1 MRPTTFLPHSHR
13 LMRTLL
19 SLITLLSLT
28 ADPMAAASHGS
39 CGHVDPR
46 IGSEGLGRTFI
57 GPSMPFGMVKPG
69 PDCLSMPNAGWA
81 PMPDAVKG
89 FTQTHVSGTGGGQKY
104 GNVLIQPILLCDHPA
119 TQPLLMP
126 DASVRDIPVYAQ
138 RRTAEDVSLGYYRC
152 TYANG
157 ITTEITTA
165 ERCALYRIHHADG
178 LFVDVA
184 SFLGMDSIPEKRETQ
199 QYVGSAIR
207 LASAHEVVG
216 HTTVRGGWNNGGP
229 YTVYFCLQSDVPLK
243 VLQMTDSLTA
253 KLVFTTPAGTPQPL
267 LSDHRL
273 TDTLVNIKVGVSY
286 VSEEQAR
293 LNICPHSFDAQL
305 DTLHTTWTSL
315 LRRVPYQGTAK
326 EERMFR
332 TALYHTLLMPIDKTG
347 EEPAAYRATAA
358 SSARRLPY
366 YDDYY
371 ALWDTYRTSFPLLME
386 YYPERATDMINALLN
401 IYLHDGYMPDAR
413 SGDCNGRTQGGSHAE
428 VVIAE
433 AYARGLQG
441 IDYDLALRAMVKD
454 AEVPPADDEKEG
466 RGGLDAYKRLGY
478 IPYGI
483 PRAGT
488 RTVEYSYDDWCL
500 AQVARGL
507 GHNDLYEKYM
517 ARSRN
522 WRNLWRADYEWQ
534 GMRGFIMPRA
544 ADGQW
549 LDSVVWGHSAVCHPT
564 IAYRPDTKVAPW
576 YIPWWDTFFYEA
588 LSAEYSL
595 SVPHDVQGLIGLCGG
610 DSAFRRRLDIFFD
623 QGHYNVANEPSFLT
637 PYLYHYIGRPDL
649 SASRVSQIVRRNFSD
664 TPAGLPGNDDSGAMS
679 SWLIWAMLGRYPV
692 AGQGTWLQIPPVRVP
707 DETEADGPGAPQ
719 PATKATATKAY
730 DLPGGQPLMT
740 ACFVLNR
747 QYRNWPLA
755 WTTTGDTLRMVCHGN
770 EYRIPRSVVERADA
784 FCWDSPQW
792 SGRSYTC
799 HGTFLF
805 ISRQA
810 LRQLLRHHRFTYDGQ
825 TWREVDRQD
834 ATIHVRADIDGTEM
848 WIATQGELPLV
859 MRMKNNKLGIDWTL
873 KH

>member
-1 MRPTTFLPHSHR
+1 
-13 LMRTLL
+13 MRTLIVLFCFL
-19 SLITLLSLT
+19 SQLS
-28 ADPMAAASHGS
+28 AAAA
-39 CGHVDPR
+39 GHTLADWVDPR

-81 PMPDAVKG
+81 PMPEAVKG

-104 GNVLIQPILLCDHPA
+104 GNVLIQPILLRDKP
-119 TQPLLMP
+119 TSTPLLMP
-126 DASVRDIPVYAQ
+126 DGSVRHIPVYAQ
-138 RRTAEDVSLGYYRC
+138 QRTAEDLSLGYYRC
-152 TYANG
+152 TFANG
-157 ITTEITTA
+157 VTTEVTTS
-165 ERCALYRIHHADG
+165 ERSALYRIHQADG

-184 SFLGMDSIPEKRETQ
+184 SFLGMDSIPDKREAQ
-199 QYVGSAIR
+199 QYVGSAFR
-207 LASAHEVVG
+207 LASAHELVG

-229 YTVYFCLQSDVPLK
+229 YTVFFCLRSDVPFKPLT
-243 VLQMTDSLTA
+243 VADSLTV
-253 KLVFTTPAGTPQPL
+253 KLLFATP
-267 LSDHRL
+267 SDATQALVSDNRL
-273 TDTLVNIKVGVSY
+273 TDSIANIKVGISY
-286 VSEEQAR
+286 VSEQQAR
-293 LNICPHSFDAQL
+293 RNISPLAFDAQL
-305 DTLHTTWTSL
+305 DTLRATWTAL
-315 LRRVPYQGTAK
+315 LQRVPYQGTAK
-326 EERMFR
+326 EQRMFY
-332 TALYHTLLMPIDKTG
+332 TALYHTLIMPVDKTG
-347 EEPAAYRATAA
+347 EVPAAYRSTQEA
-358 SSARRLPY
+358 SASPLPY

-386 YYPERATDMINALLN
+386 YYPERATDMINSLLN

-428 VVIAE
+428 VIIAE

-441 IDYDLALRAMVKD
+441 IDYDLALRAMLQD
-454 AEVPPADDEKEG
+454 AEVAPADDEKEG
-466 RGGLDAYKRLGY
+466 RGGLDAYKQLGY

-488 RTVEYSYDDWCL
+488 RTVEYSYDDWCI

-507 GHNDLYEKYM
+507 GHTDLYEKYM

-549 LDSVVWGHSAVCHPT
+549 LDSVVWGQSAVCQPK

-576 YIPWWDTFFYEA
+576 YIPWWNTFFYEA

-595 SVPHDVQGLIGLCGG
+595 SVPHDVAGLIGLCGG
-610 DSAFRRRLDIFFD
+610 DSAFRQRLDIFFD

-649 SASRVSQIVRRNFSD
+649 SASRVSQIVRDNFFD

-692 AGQGTWLQIPPVRVP
+692 AGQATWLQIPPVRVP
-707 DETEADGPGAPQ
+707 DEHSLTTPDHPATPGKALAQ
-719 PATKATATKAY
+719 PAVEAFA
-730 DLPGGQPLMT
+730 LPGGKPMAT

-755 WTTTGDTLRMVCHGN
+755 WTLGGDTLRMVCHGN
-770 EYRIPRSVVERADA
+770 LYLIPLSVVERADA

-792 SGRSYTC
+792 TGRSYVC
-799 HGTFLF
+799 RGTFLF
-805 ISRQA
+805 ISRA
-810 LRQLLRHHRFTYDGQ
+810 AFHQLKRHHRFVYDGL
-825 TWREVDRQD
+825 TWREVDRKKD
-834 ATIHVRADIDGTEM
+834 AIRVRADVDGTEM
-848 WIATQGELPLV
+848 WIATDRELPFV
-859 MRMKNNKLGIDWTL
+859 VRMKNNKLGIDWTL
-873 KH
+873 E